1 MMTRRPNVVIAIGI
15 ALAAALTLIAAW
27 VMAQMRDDALANARA
42 SAFNIALLFER
53 DTARNF
59 DVYAL
64 SLQAVI
70 DAIDDPRLAA
80 LPADIRQSVLF
91 DRSATAKNL
100 GAIFVTNAAG
110 DVIYDSGAMPPRKL
124 NVAGRDYFTAQRDSP
139 HLGLYLSRPFIPRD
153 GPANATIGLSR
164 RLSNPDG
171 SFAGVVVGT
180 MRLDYFRQLFSDVDI
195 GTNGTVEVLL
205 ADGTLLMRR
214 PYVPAMIGHSVAE
227 STLFQRFERTQPSG
241 FFSVGPVD
249 DVRRWFALRRV
260 DGYPLVFGVAIAA
273 EDIYREWRVRAWIIG
288 TLTALLDASLIA
300 LAVMFTLQLQRRVA
314 LEAELRE
321 QAGTD
326 ALTSL
331 ANRRSFETR
340 ADHEWARTRR
350 SGMPLSLALFD
361 VDRFKLYND
370 RYGHLA
376 GDDALAAVAH
386 ALGAHARRAADCAAR
401 YGGEEFVLL
410 LPETGEAQ
418 ALALAEKV
426 RAAIEALA
434 LPHAES
440 PNGVLTVSV
449 GVACT
454 TQSVFADWRAL
465 TDAAD
470 AALYTAKRAGRNRVA
485 AWLPAATTDSRDT
498 GIARGSG

>member
-1 MMTRRPNVVIAIGI
+1 MITRRPNAVIATGI
-15 ALAAALTLIAAW
+15 ALAAVLTLVAAW
-27 VMAQMRDDALANARA
+27 VMAQMRHDALASARA
-42 SAFNIALLFER
+42 SAYNMALLFER

-64 SLQAVI
+64 SLQAVV
-70 DAIDDPRLAA
+70 DAISDPRLAA
-80 LPADIRQSVLF
+80 LPADIRQNVLF

-110 DVIYDSGAMPPRKL
+110 DVVFDSRSVPPREL
-124 NVAGRDYFTAQRDSP
+124 NVADRDYFIAQRDSP
-139 HLGLYLSRPFIPRD
+139 HVGLYLSRPFIPRD
-153 GPANATIGLSR
+153 GPANATIGMSR

-180 MRLDYFRQLFSDVDI
+180 MRLDYFRHLFSGVDI
-195 GTNGTVEVLL
+195 GTNGTVALTL

-214 PYVPAMIGHSVAE
+214 PYAPELIGKSIAE
-227 STLFQRFERTQPSG
+227 SELFQRFEHTQADG
-241 FFSVGPVD
+241 FFAVGPVD
-249 DVRRWFALRRV
+249 GVRRWFALRRV
-260 DGYPLVFGVAIAA
+260 DGYPLVFSVAVAA
-273 EDIYREWRVRAWIIG
+273 QDIYSEWRVRAWIIG
-288 TLTALLDASLIA
+288 TLTAVLDASLIA
-300 LAVMFTLQLQRRVA
+300 LAVMFARQLRRRGAV
-314 LEAELRE
+314 EAELRV
-321 QAGTD
+321 QADTD

-331 ANRRSFETR
+331 ANRRAFETR
-340 ADHEWARTRR
+340 ADHEWARARR
-350 SGMPLSLALFD
+350 SGLPLSLALLD

-386 ALGAHARRAADCAAR
+386 ALGAHTRRASDCAAR

-410 LPETGEAQ
+410 LPETGEAP
-418 ALALAEKV
+418 ALVLVEKV

-434 LPHAES
+434 LPHADS

-454 TQSVFADWRAL
+454 TQSAFADWRAL
-465 TDAAD
+465 TDAAH
-470 AALYTAKRAGRNRVA
+470 AALYTAKRSGRNRVA
-485 AWLPAATTDSRDT
+485 AWLPSTAADPRDEDV
-498 GIARGSG
+498 ARRSG